1 MLFMD
6 LTLNWRGPIGAG
18 NFPIK
23 TDLIEE
29 LNESGIYLRIK
40 TYKNERNVVYIGQS
54 RKLLSRFEQHI
65 RNVLSFKQMLRDTM
79 GHVGAQKEWQ
89 HPFLFLNNLPKLA
102 PFALAEAKRVKFY
115 FALSR
120 DGFDEEYL
128 FLIESVLKSRAE
140 EIRQEDVENIQNIT
154 SGEFDHDIQIFNDYS
169 RVNKEGQ
176 KLIINTIGKKQI
188 VITAQQDYE

>member
-1 MLFMD
+1 MD

-65 RNVLSFKQMLRDTM
+65 RNVLSFKQML
-79 GHVGAQKEWQ
+79 
-89 HPFLFLNNLPKLA
+89 
-102 PFALAEAKRVKFY
+102 RVKFY

-176 KLIINTIGKKQI
+176 KLIINTIGNKQI
-188 VITAQQDYE
+188 VITARQDYE